1 MIAKNLCVTSLRS
14 SKLCMRSVN
23 EPMSMNSQ
31 DAVAAGEPLVHL
43 IEADS
48 CPQAWLRAVEY
59 LSSNHDAAYNL
70 VLAVR
75 RPEVLTPADFAIH
88 DVVDGFLR
96 RHGRPPLATIAG
108 TIFPANLYLH
118 GGAEELYTYPQVYP
132 RIPSHWGTYAIRL
145 MRKSTYRRGDGQAE
159 INPLRIVVEKMKKQ
173 LAGGRMRAVYEA
185 NLVEDTDYLELP
197 IYDAERDARGTRSQP
212 CLSHLSFKLLPRDR
226 VMLTALY
233 RYHYYIEK
241 ALGNL
246 LGLSQL
252 LYFVAEET
260 GLEVGSLV
268 CHSTY
273 AVLDTE
279 GGWRIGDVRHLIAD
293 CHR

>member
-1 MIAKNLCVTSLRS
+1 MIAKNLCGTLPRG
-14 SKLCMRSVN
+14 SKLCMRSAK
-23 EPMSMNSQ
+23 EPMSANSQ
-31 DAVAAGEPLVHL
+31 GAVLAREPLVHL

-48 CPQAWLRAVEY
+48 CPQAWLKAAEY

-75 RPEVLTPADFAIH
+75 RPEVLTPTDFGIH
-88 DVVDGFLR
+88 DGVDGFLR
-96 RHGRPPLATIAG
+96 KHSRTPLTTITG
-108 TIFPANLYLH
+108 TIFAANFYLY

-132 RIPSHWGTYAIRL
+132 KIPSQWGTYAIRL
-145 MRKSTYRRGDGQAE
+145 LRKSTYGPAE
-159 INPLRIVVEKMKKQ
+159 TNPLRIIVEKMKKQ

-197 IYDAERDARGTRSQP
+197 IYDAGCDARGTRCQP
-212 CLSHLSFKLLPRDR
+212 CLTHLSFKLLPRDR
-226 VMLTALY
+226 VMLTVLY

-246 LGLSQL
+246 LGLAQL
-252 LYFVAEET
+252 LYFVAKET
-260 GLEVGSLV
+260 GLGVGPLV

-279 GGWRIGDVRHLIAD
+279 GGWRRGHVKQLVAD
-293 CHR
+293 CPKPWK

>member
-1 MIAKNLCVTSLRS
+1 
-14 SKLCMRSVN
+14 
-23 EPMSMNSQ
+23 MNSQ
-31 DAVAAGEPLVHL
+31 GAVPAGEPLVHL

-48 CPQAWLRAVEY
+48 CPQAWLKAVEF

-70 VLAVR
+70 VLGVR
-75 RPEVLTPADFAIH
+75 RPEVLTPADFSIH

-96 RHGRPPLATIAG
+96 EHGRPPLTMIAG

-118 GGAEELYTYPQVYP
+118 GGAEELYTYPQIYP
-132 RIPSHWGTYAIRL
+132 RIPSQWGTYAIRL
-145 MRKSTYRRGDGQAE
+145 LRRPTYRRGNGQAE
-159 INPLRIVVEKMKKQ
+159 INPLRIIVEKIKKQ

-197 IYDAERDARGTRSQP
+197 IYDAGCDARGTRSQP

-226 VMLTALY
+226 VMLTVLY

-246 LGLSQL
+246 LGLAQL
-252 LYFVAEET
+252 LYFVAKET
-260 GLEVGSLV
+260 GLGVGPLV

-279 GGWRIGDVRHLIAD
+279 GGWRRGHVRQLAAD
-293 CHR
+293 CSKSWR

>member
-1 MIAKNLCVTSLRS
+1 M
-14 SKLCMRSVN
+14 
-23 EPMSMNSQ
+23 EF
-31 DAVAAGEPLVHL
+31 
-43 IEADS
+43 
-48 CPQAWLRAVEY
+48 

-88 DVVDGFLR
+88 DLVDAFLR
-96 RHGRPPLATIAG
+96 QHGRLSLATVAG

-118 GGAEELYTYPQVYP
+118 GGAEELYTYPQIYP
-132 RIPSHWGTYAIRL
+132 RIHSQWGMYAIR
-145 MRKSTYRRGDGQAE
+145 MQRKSTYSRANGKAE
-159 INPLRIVVEKMKKQ
+159 INPLRIIVEKMKKQ

-197 IYDAERDARGTRSQP
+197 IYDAECDARGTRRQP

-226 VMLTALY
+226 VMLTVLY

-252 LYFVAEET
+252 
-260 GLEVGSLV
+260 
-268 CHSTY
+268 
-273 AVLDTE
+273 AVFR
-279 GGWRIGDVRHLIAD
+279 G
-293 CHR
+293 

>member
-1 MIAKNLCVTSLRS
+1 
-14 SKLCMRSVN
+14 
-23 EPMSMNSQ
+23 MNSQ
-31 DAVAAGEPLVHL
+31 GAVLVGEPLVHL

-48 CPQAWLRAVEY
+48 CPQAWLKAVEY
-59 LSSNHDAAYNL
+59 LSRNHDAAYNL

-96 RHGRPPLATIAG
+96 GHGRPPLATIAG

-118 GGAEELYTYPQVYP
+118 GGAEELYTYPQIYP
-132 RIPSHWGTYAIRL
+132 RIHSQWGIYAIRML
-145 MRKSTYRRGDGQAE
+145 RKSTYRRGNGRAE
-159 INPLRIVVEKMKKQ
+159 INPLQIIVEKMKKQ

-197 IYDAERDARGTRSQP
+197 IYDAECDSWGTRCQP

-226 VMLTALY
+226 VMLTVLY

-252 LYFVAEET
+252 PYFVAKET
-260 GLEVGSLV
+260 GLGVGPLV
-268 CHSTY
+268 CHSTC

-279 GGWRIGDVRHLIAD
+279 GGWRIGDVKQLVAD
-293 CHR
+293 CHRAETAAQMIAAV

>member
-1 MIAKNLCVTSLRS
+1 VNSRS
-14 SKLCMRSVN
+14 
-23 EPMSMNSQ
+23 
-31 DAVAAGEPLVHL
+31 AVLAGEPLVCP
-43 IEADS
+43 IEADT
-48 CPQAWLRAVEY
+48 CPQAWLKAVEC
-59 LSSNHDAAYNL
+59 LSSNHNGAYNL

-75 RPEVLTPADFAIH
+75 HPEVLTPADFAIH
-88 DVVDGFLR
+88 NRVDAFLR
-96 RHGRPPLATIAG
+96 EYDCPSLATIAG

-118 GGAEELYTYPQVYP
+118 GGAEELYTYPQIYP
-132 RIPSHWGTYAIRL
+132 KIPSQWGTYAIRL
-145 MRKSTYRRGDGQAE
+145 LRKSTYRKGNGQAE
-159 INPLRIVVEKMKKQ
+159 INPLRIIFEKMKKQ
-173 LAGGRMRAVYEA
+173 LASGRMRAVYEA
-185 NLVEDTDYLELP
+185 NLVEDTDSLELP
-197 IYDAERDARGTRSQP
+197 IYDAGCDSRGTRSQP

-252 LYFVAEET
+252 LHFVAKET
-260 GLEVGSLV
+260 GLGVGPLV

-279 GGWRIGDVRHLIAD
+279 GGWRRGHVRQLVAE
-293 CHR
+293 CSKPWK

>member
-1 MIAKNLCVTSLRS
+1 VFRSDKRTHSAKPGS
-14 SKLCMRSVN
+14 SVIM
-23 EPMSMNSQ
+23 Q
-31 DAVAAGEPLVHL
+31 PLVHP
-43 IEADS
+43 IEADT
-48 CPQAWLRAVEY
+48 CPQAWLKAVEY
-59 LSSNHDAAYNL
+59 LSSNHDALYNL

-75 RPEVLTPADFAIH
+75 RPEVLTPSDFAIH
-88 DVVDGFLR
+88 DRVDAFLR
-96 RHGRPPLATIAG
+96 EYGRLSLSTVAA

-118 GGAEELYTYPQVYP
+118 GGAEELYTYPQICP
-132 RIPSHWGTYAIRL
+132 RIHSHWGMYAIR
-145 MRKSTYRRGDGQAE
+145 MQRKLTHSMADGKAE
-159 INPLRIVVEKMKKQ
+159 INPLRIIVEKIKKQ

-197 IYDAERDARGTRSQP
+197 IYDAGCDARGTRRQP

-226 VMLTALY
+226 VMLTVLY

-246 LGLSQL
+246 FGLAQL
-252 LYFVAEET
+252 LYFVAKET
-260 GLEVGSLV
+260 GLGVGPLV

-279 GGWRIGDVRHLIAD
+279 GGWRRGDVEQLSAD
-293 CHR
+293 CHQHTRRSRLS

>member
-1 MIAKNLCVTSLRS
+1 MNNRS
-14 SKLCMRSVN
+14 
-23 EPMSMNSQ
+23 
-31 DAVAAGEPLVHL
+31 AVLAGEPLVHV
-43 IEADS
+43 IEADT
-48 CPQAWLRAVEY
+48 CPQAWLKAVEY

-96 RHGRPPLATIAG
+96 EHGRPPLATIAG

-118 GGAEELYTYPQVYP
+118 GGAEELYTYPQIYP
-132 RIPSHWGTYAIRL
+132 RIPSQWGTYAIRL
-145 MRKSTYRRGDGQAE
+145 LRKSTYRRGDGQAE
-159 INPLRIVVEKMKKQ
+159 INPLRIIVEKMKKQ

-197 IYDAERDARGTRSQP
+197 IYDADCDARGTRSQP
-212 CLSHLSFKLLPRDR
+212 CLSHLSFKLLPRDC
-226 VMLTALY
+226 VMLTVLY

-252 LYFVAEET
+252 LCFVAKET
-260 GLEVGSLV
+260 GLRVGPLV

-279 GGWRIGDVRHLIAD
+279 GGWRRGDVKQLVAD

>member
-1 MIAKNLCVTSLRS
+1 
-14 SKLCMRSVN
+14 
-23 EPMSMNSQ
+23 
-31 DAVAAGEPLVHL
+31 
-43 IEADS
+43 
-48 CPQAWLRAVEY
+48 
-59 LSSNHDAAYNL
+59 LSRNHDAAYNL

-88 DVVDGFLR
+88 DLVDAFLR
-96 RHGRPPLATIAG
+96 EHGRLSLANVAG

-118 GGAEELYTYPQVYP
+118 GGAEELYTYPQIYP
-132 RIPSHWGTYAIRL
+132 RIHSQWGMYAIRML
-145 MRKSTYRRGDGQAE
+145 RKSTHGKGNGPPE
-159 INPLRIVVEKMKKQ
+159 INPLQIIVEKMKKQ

-185 NLVEDTDYLELP
+185 NLVEDTDYLELS
-197 IYDAERDARGTRSQP
+197 IYDAARDARGTRRLP

-226 VMLTALY
+226 VMLTVLY

-246 LGLSQL
+246 LGLAQL
-252 LYFVAEET
+252 LYFVAKET
-260 GLEVGSLV
+260 GLRVGPLV

-279 GGWRIGDVRHLIAD
+279 GGWRRGDVKQLVGECRAGTAAQTIAVNAD
-293 CHR
+293 G